1 MADDKNKE
9 PKISEQALK
18 NLDAF
23 KSEMENI
30 NNLIVD
36 MGKDL
41 DENLV
46 KKLTQSVIEAKK
58 IKNPLAEIES
68 INKKINE
75 LADEQTINR
84 NKLLISEQNYAKA
97 LQSGNKKEIQ
107 RAIAKNNQLRAS
119 IEINDALLSEYATL
133 KEVAEIED
141 AITEKKKKQNELTDK
156 LKGKYNDL
164 TKNFTLP
171 ALLKFIIDAG
181 LKANRQT
188 VELGKSFG
196 LSYKAAN
203 GIRQE
208 FVKYSRAAEDSFV
221 NTDRLLKAQSELTEQ
236 LGFAVKFSGKETE
249 TFSRLTEIVGLSA
262 QEAGNLAR
270 FSSATG
276 KTTKDY
282 VADIRKAAF
291 FAQQSTKTHFSDKQ
305 ILQEVSKLS
314 AGILI
319 KFQGN
324 PKAIAEAVV
333 QAKKLGSSL
342 EQVNK
347 IGDSM
352 LNWESSIENELEA
365 ELITGRKL
373 NFERARAA
381 ALTGDQATIMQEV
394 AAQAGSLSEY
404 QSMNVIAQESLAK
417 AFGMSRDEMADMLI
431 KQQAINEYGSKA
443 AELNAKQLEDFQ
455 KSGLS
460 LDEFLKKQDEQ
471 RNVQEKFNDAMTRL
485 QDILGNLIAGP
496 LGSFLQT
503 ITSILD
509 NTILLSGILGGVMV
523 ANLIKMANAAKIA
536 KKASMGEAIAAIFK
550 AAYNSLGGLP
560 GIGLIIAGAAAAAGV
575 AALVQSSSKAVND
588 GVMAPSGKMLYSG
601 AEGAIKL
608 NDNDTVI
615 AGTNLGGGGGKGN
628 NSGVDL
634 SPMITA
640 INEVRNAVNAL
651 ANKPTNVVMDS
662 QKVGA
667 LVGRRA
673 ETGTEQTKNSY
684 RLA

>member
-1 MADDKNKE
+1 MATD
-9 PKISEQALK
+9 PKIVKELAADLDNLNSVINDLSSTIQNNVNKSLAVTSESVKDLVDGFDK
-18 NLDAF
+18 G
-23 KSEMENI
+23 ENI
-30 NNLIVD
+30 T
-36 MGKDL
+36 
-41 DENLV
+41 
-46 KKLTQSVIEAKK
+46 KKLEGNIKK
-58 IKNPLAEIES
+58 AHRE
-68 INKKINE
+68 
-75 LADEQTINR
+75 NR
-84 NKLLISEQNYAKA
+84 TLGLDQNR
-97 LQSGNKKEIQ
+97 LQSQLLEVEKKLNTKYS
-107 RAIAKNNQLRAS
+107 AKLKLQKESLDQQIKDNLLQQELNENVIDYLRKLDQVN
-119 IEINDALLSEYATL
+119 ENE
-133 KEVAEIED
+133 KKN
-141 AITEKKKKQNELTDK
+141 TEEKKKQNSLTEQ
-156 LKGKYNDL
+156 LKNKYNDL

-196 LSYKAAN
+196 ISYKAAN

-236 LGFAVKFSGKETE
+236 LGFAVKFSGKEAE

-270 FSSATG
+270 FSAATG

-282 VADIRKAAF
+282 VADVRKAAF

-342 EQVNK
+342 EQINK

-394 AAQAGSLSEY
+394 AAQAGSLAEY

-417 AFGMSRDEMADMLI
+417 AFGMNRDEMADMLI
-431 KQQAINEYGSKA
+431 KQQAINEYGDKA

-460 LDEFLKKQDEQ
+460 LDEYLKKQDEQ
-471 RNVQEKFNDAMTRL
+471 RNVQEKFNDAMMRL

-536 KKASMGEAIAAIFK
+536 KKASMGEAIAEIFK
-550 AAYNSLGGLP
+550 AAYKSLGGYP
-560 GIGLIIAGAAAAAGV
+560 GIGLILAAAGAAAGI
-575 AALVQSSSKAVND
+575 AALTQASSKSVDD
-588 GVMAPSGKMLYSG
+588 GVMSPSGKMLYSG

-615 AGTNLGGGGGKGN
+615 AGTNLGGGKGN
-628 NSGVDL
+628 ISSGIDL
-634 SPMITA
+634 SPMIAA

-684 RLA
+684 KLA